1 MTTAACQVP
10 LAQSV
15 LDKQVTNGW
24 DKKKVVSHISKQ
36 KADTKTGRSES
47 LSSSAEVGEGA
58 R

>member
-24 DKKKVVSHISKQ
+24 DKKVVSHISKQ